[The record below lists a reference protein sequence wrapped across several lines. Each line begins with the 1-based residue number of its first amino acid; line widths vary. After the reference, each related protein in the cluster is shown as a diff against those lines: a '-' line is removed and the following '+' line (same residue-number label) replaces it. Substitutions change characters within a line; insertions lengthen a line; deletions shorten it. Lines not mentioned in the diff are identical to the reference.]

1 MFKFHTK
8 DDPMKDEDVKIN
20 VTTDSG
26 MITHDG
32 QKRIPVRIDSKTVIF
47 VKPGENIKEHV
58 EKFRNRAGMTSYLPW
73 AQ

>member
-1 MFKFHTK
+1 
-8 DDPMKDEDVKIN
+8 MKDEDVKIN

-58 EKFRNRAGMTSYLPW
+58 DKFRNRAGMTSYLPW